1 MKKIYIV
8 LTFLAMFFIGNISV
22 SASSLKCTY
31 HKIGRPEIVFIGGV
45 AQPATENNKAIIVQ
59 VSPSLSSKAATE
71 CPDKIVGFSYIS
83 FDSRYTYHLFL
94 DGEDDLIARD
104 KKTIDDTLKLV
115 NSGAHTMKVDFQ
127 DLIFEKNKAKS
138 GSYTDE
144 GQTEIPNLPVDPDR
158 DKEIQEEV
166 EGTPIRSG
174 SVVSCGNGTI
184 RNIPSRL
191 KDIINTIVTIIQIGV
206 PIVLIILGMIDFGKS
221 AIAQKEDEMKKGQ
234 RVFISRLITALLVFF
249 VILFVKVGIRFVN
262 DSSESSKIVSCID
275 CFISGKC
282 E

>member
-45 AQPATENNKAIIVQ
+45 VQPTTENNKAIIFQ
-59 VSPSLSSKAATE
+59 VSSSLSSKIATE

-104 KKTIDDTLKLV
+104 KKTIDDTLKLG

-127 DLIFEKNKAKS
+127 DLVFEKNKAKS

-144 GQTEIPNLPVDPDR
+144 GQTEIPNLTVDPDR
-158 DKEIQEEV
+158 DKEIQEEA
-166 EGTPIRSG
+166 EGTPISSG

-191 KDIINTIVTIIQIGV
+191 IDIINTIVTIIQIGV

-234 RVFISRLITALLVFF
+234 RVFISRLVTALLVFF
-249 VILFVKVGIRFVN
+249 VILFVKIGIRFVN
-262 DSSESSKIVSCID
+262 DRNESSKIVSCID
-275 CFISGKC
+275 CFISGRC